1 MATFDIN
8 AVARRA
14 QYTSTG
20 QSAFT
25 FNFQVNETS
34 ELKVYV
40 DDVVKT
46 ETTHYSASLNA
57 DGTGTVT
64 FNSATTA
71 DEIITIIGD
80 QPLSRTTVFQ
90 VGLANNPTTLETEF
104 DNLLIRQQQLKEMMD
119 RSIQLKPTT
128 GRTVTGAEF
137 STTGP
142 LYFPEPSASKVLSFN
157 SAGTGLEATNSL
169 TDITTLAGIASD
181 ISTVGGIA
189 ANVTTVAGIAA
200 NVTSVAGDAT
210 DIGAVA
216 AKATEIG
223 RLGTA
228 DAVADLALLGTSA
241 VVTDLDL
248 LATSGNVTA
257 MGLLG
262 VSGVITNMGLLGT
275 SAVVTDLDL
284 LGTSAVVTDMDLLG
298 TSGNVTNMA
307 TLGASG
313 VVANI
318 ATVAGQITPTN
329 NIATVAGIS
338 SDITAVAGIASDI
351 ADVQD
356 KLAEIE
362 TAADDLNEATSEID
376 TVAGAITNIDLV
388 GNAIANVNL
397 VGGQI
402 SPTNNIATVATNI
415 DGVTSFAE
423 RYRVGSSNPAS
434 SLDEGDLFFNTSDN
448 ALKYYNGSSW
458 ASITAG
464 IGSLADDTTPELG
477 GDLGLNGNNID
488 FPTTAN
494 ISDCLDEDTMSSDS
508 ATKLATQQSIKAYV
522 DSKSHLSLIDE
533 DNMSTDS
540 ATRPPSQQSVKA
552 YVDGQTH
559 LSLIDEDTMS
569 TDSATRPPSQ
579 QSVKAYADTKATPAD
594 ATSLAI
600 ALG

>member
-25 FNFQVNETS
+25 FNFQVNATS

-241 VVTDLDL
+241 IVTDMDL
-248 LATSGNVTA
+248 LGTSGNVTA

-284 LGTSAVVTDMDLLG
+284 LGTSGNVTAMGLLGNSTTVANMALLG
-298 TSGNVTNMA
+298 TADAVSDMNTLATAPIIADLAMLADTDIVADLAQLATTDFVADLNAIEAVKANVTTCADNL
-307 TLGASG
+307 TG
-313 VVANI
+313 I
-318 ATVAGQITPTN
+318 N
-329 NIATVAGIS
+329 N
-338 SDITAVAGIASDI
+338 
-351 ADVQD
+351 
-356 KLAEIE
+356 
-362 TAADDLNEATSEID
+362 
-376 TVAGAITNIDLV
+376 
-388 GNAIANVNL
+388 
-397 VGGQI
+397 
-402 SPTNNIATVATNI
+402 
-415 DGVTSFAE
+415 FAE
-423 RYRVGSSNPAS
+423 RYRQGATNPIS
-434 SLDEGDLFFNTSDN
+434 SLDEGDLFYNESDN
-448 ALKYYNGSSW
+448 LLKYYNGTAWSAISSGGI
-458 ASITAG
+458 ASV
-464 IGSLADDTTPELG
+464 ADDLSPQLG
-477 GDLGLNGNNID
+477 ADLDLNGFDI
-488 FPTTAN
+488 PA
-494 ISDCLDEDTMSSDS
+494 SES
-508 ATKLATQQSIKAYV
+508 TK
-522 DSKSHLSLIDE
+522 
-533 DNMSTDS
+533 
-540 ATRPPSQQSVKA
+540 
-552 YVDGQTH
+552 GF
-559 LSLIDEDTMS
+559 
-569 TDSATRPPSQ
+569 
-579 QSVKAYADTKATPAD
+579 
-594 ATSLAI
+594 AI
-600 ALG
+600 AMAICL

>member
-25 FNFQVNETS
+25 FNFQVNATS

-189 ANVTTVAGIAA
+189 ANVTTVAGIDSDVTAVAA
-200 NVTSVAGDAT
+200 DAT

-313 VVANI
+313 VVTNI
-318 ATVAGQITPTN
+318 ATVAGQITPAN
-329 NIATVAGIS
+329 NIATLAGIS
-338 SDITAVAGIASDI
+338 ADITAVANISSDI
-351 ADVQD
+351 QDVQD

-376 TVAGAITNIDLV
+376 TVANAITNVDLV
-388 GNAIANVNL
+388 GGSIANVNL

-423 RYRVGSSNPAS
+423 RYRVGSTNPSS
-434 SLDEGDLFFNTSDN
+434 SLDEGDLFYNESDN
-448 ALKYYNGSSW
+448 LLKYYNGTTWVGISSGGI
-458 ASITAG
+458 ASV
-464 IGSLADDTTPELG
+464 ADDLSPQLG
-477 GDLGLNGNNID
+477 ADLDLNGFDI
-488 FPTTAN
+488 PA
-494 ISDCLDEDTMSSDS
+494 SES
-508 ATKLATQQSIKAYV
+508 TK
-522 DSKSHLSLIDE
+522 
-533 DNMSTDS
+533 
-540 ATRPPSQQSVKA
+540 
-552 YVDGQTH
+552 GF
-559 LSLIDEDTMS
+559 
-569 TDSATRPPSQ
+569 
-579 QSVKAYADTKATPAD
+579 
-594 ATSLAI
+594 AI
-600 ALG
+600 AMAICL

>member
-25 FNFQVNETS
+25 FNFQVNATS

-169 TDITTLAGIASD
+169 TDISTLAG
-181 ISTVGGIA
+181 
-189 ANVTTVAGIAA
+189 
-200 NVTSVAGDAT
+200 
-210 DIGAVA
+210 
-216 AKATEIG
+216 KADEIG

-228 DAVADLALLGTSA
+228 DAVADMNTLGTA
-241 VVTDLDL
+241 DIVTDMNL
-248 LATSGNVTA
+248 LATSANVTA

-262 VSGVITNMGLLGT
+262 TSANITAMGLLGT
-275 SAVVTDLDL
+275 SDAIADMNTLATAPIVADLAMLATTDIVADLAQLATSDFVSDLNAIEAVK
-284 LGTSAVVTDMDLLG
+284 A
-298 TSGNVTNMA
+298 NVT
-307 TLGASG
+307 
-313 VVANI
+313 
-318 ATVAGQITPTN
+318 TVADN
-329 NIATVAGIS
+329 LAG
-338 SDITAVAGIASDI
+338 
-351 ADVQD
+351 
-356 KLAEIE
+356 
-362 TAADDLNEATSEID
+362 
-376 TVAGAITNIDLV
+376 
-388 GNAIANVNL
+388 VN
-397 VGGQI
+397 
-402 SPTNNIATVATNI
+402 
-415 DGVTSFAE
+415 SFAE
-423 RYRVGSSNPAS
+423 RYRVGSTNPVS
-434 SLDEGDLFFNTSDN
+434 SLDEGDLFYNDSDN
-448 ALKYYNGSSW
+448 TLKYYNGSGW

-464 IGSLADDTTPELG
+464 IGSMADDTTPQLG
-477 GDLGLNGNNID
+477 GDLDLNGNNID

-494 ISDCLDEDTMSSDS
+494 ISDCLDEDAMGSDS
-508 ATKLATQQSIKAYV
+508 ATALATQQSIKAYV
-522 DSKSHLSLIDE
+522 DGKKSELYGFKKTNGTGSQLEDLILTYTNGLDDISVANNDGTQSDLFDE
-533 DNMSTDS
+533 SIIANQGLAFAVDVNGNLNMT
-540 ATRPPSQQSVKA
+540 V
-552 YVDGQTH
+552 
-559 LSLIDEDTMS
+559 
-569 TDSATRPPSQ
+569 
-579 QSVKAYADTKATPAD
+579 
-594 ATSLAI
+594 
-600 ALG
+600 

>member
-25 FNFQVNETS
+25 FNFQVNATS

-241 VVTDLDL
+241 VVTDLDV
-248 LATSGNVTA
+248 LADKVTEI
-257 MGLLG
+257 GRLG
-262 VSGVITNMGLLGT
+262 ESSVIANMALLGT
-275 SAVVTDLDL
+275 ADAVSDMNTLATAPIVADLAMLADTDIVADLAQLATTDFVSDLNAIEAVKADVT
-284 LGTSAVVTDMDLLG
+284 
-298 TSGNVTNMA
+298 
-307 TLGASG
+307 
-313 VVANI
+313 
-318 ATVAGQITPTN
+318 TVADN
-329 NIATVAGIS
+329 
-338 SDITAVAGIASDI
+338 
-351 ADVQD
+351 
-356 KLAEIE
+356 LA
-362 TAADDLNEATSEID
+362 
-376 TVAGAITNIDLV
+376 
-388 GNAIANVNL
+388 
-397 VGGQI
+397 
-402 SPTNNIATVATNI
+402 
-415 DGVTSFAE
+415 GVTSFAE
-423 RYRVGSSNPAS
+423 RYRVGATNPAS
-434 SLDEGDLFFNTSDN
+434 SLEEGDLFYNETDN
-448 ALKYYNGSSW
+448 ALKYYNGTSW

-464 IGSLADDTTPELG
+464 IGSMADDTTPQLG
-477 GDLGLNGNNID
+477 GDLDLNGNNID

-494 ISDCLDEDTMSSDS
+494 ISDCLDEDAMGSDS
-508 ATKLATQQSIKAYV
+508 ATALATQQSIKAYV
-522 DSKSHLSLIDE
+522 DGKKSELYGFKKTNGTGSQLEDLILTYTNGLDDISVANNDGTQSDLFDE
-533 DNMSTDS
+533 SIIANQGLAFAVDVNGNLNMT
-540 ATRPPSQQSVKA
+540 V
-552 YVDGQTH
+552 
-559 LSLIDEDTMS
+559 
-569 TDSATRPPSQ
+569 
-579 QSVKAYADTKATPAD
+579 
-594 ATSLAI
+594 
-600 ALG
+600 